1 MTPHQHEILHALR
14 SERGK
19 PLTVAQIRARCPS
32 ISQTMD
38 RNTVLRLVE
47 TTDGVVMKDPPRTGP
62 SGRVVFAARFGVTRG

>member
-19 PLTVAQIRARCPS
+19 TLTAAQIRARCPS

-38 RNTVLRLVE
+38 RAVLTRLIE
-47 TTDGVVMKDPPRTGP
+47 TTDGVKVVEPARAAP